1 MNSRTFKT
9 ATCLAALV
17 LISSTA
23 AFGQMGRTW
32 PSEKKIVPDP
42 VTGLPLEFLT
52 STDGGYTQSKIY
64 QTHRQWTADGKWLIF
79 RGNREG
85 GSQAFAVNEESGL
98 IVQVTET
105 GFIGM
110 LCAGNKTMK
119 LYVMA
124 GAGGGDRGRGP
135 APAAGAAEGAAR
147 GPVADGATN
156 APAGR
161 RGGGGG
167 RGGFGGPRQIL
178 EIDLEKLFADV
189 AAGTVKPAAN
199 YTRVC
204 GTIPTGLNADG
215 NMGLDANDD
224 FMYFRVNG
232 PETAQL
238 SEGQT
243 LMKGFGPRG
252 MGAGPSGLRSMNLK
266 TGEVKMICNVGFQ
279 IGHVQSNPWAPG
291 QIVFCWE
298 TGGKAPQRTWY
309 VNADGSGLRPLFP
322 EASFDWI
329 THEAFIS
336 TNEVAI
342 AILGHRSIA
351 SATTNSDWGASGTM
365 EHPTGVGI
373 VNLQTR
379 EMRIAGQ
386 VPAWSQGHSDWHVGG
401 SADGRWA
408 ACDDFAYEVWVFD
421 RHNGEATLLAGPQ
434 KVGAD
439 HIHPTFN
446 ADGTKIEIES
456 ALISKDN
463 RSLNICVVPMP
474 KALLNRTYSLKLA
487 E

>member
-1 MNSRTFKT
+1 MNSKTFKT
-9 ATCLAALV
+9 AIYLATLV
-17 LISSTA
+17 LISSTTV
-23 AFGQMGRTW
+23 FGQMGRTW

-42 VTGLPLEFLT
+42 VTGVPLEFLT

-79 RGNREG
+79 RGNRG
-85 GSQAFAVNEESGL
+85 TGSQAFAVNEESGQ

-105 GFIGM
+105 GFMGM

-124 GAGGGDRGRGP
+124 GGGEGGRGRGA
-135 APAAGAAEGAAR
+135 APGAAAGA
-147 GPVADGATN
+147 PTN
-156 APAGR
+156 PPAGG
-161 RGGGGG
+161 RGMGGG

-189 AAGTVKPAAN
+189 ATGTVQPATN

-204 GTIPTGLNADG
+204 GTIPAILNPDG

-232 PETAQL
+232 PETEQL

-243 LMKGFGPRG
+243 LQNGFGPRG
-252 MGAGPSGLRSMNLK
+252 MGRGPSGLRSMNLK

-279 IGHVQSNPWAPG
+279 IGHVQSNPWVPG

-351 SATTNSDWGASGTM
+351 SATTNSDWGAAGTM

-386 VPAWSQGHSDWHVGG
+386 VPAWDTAGRSDWHVAG

-463 RSLNICVVPMP
+463 RSFNICVVPMP

>member
-1 MNSRTFKT
+1 MKTFRI
-9 ATCLAALV
+9 AICIAALV
-17 LISSTA
+17 LFCASTV
-23 AFGQMGRTW
+23 FGQMGRTW

-79 RGNREG
+79 RGARET
-85 GSQAFAVNEESGL
+85 GSQAFAVNEESGQ
-98 IVQVTET
+98 IVQVTEN
-105 GFIGM
+105 GFTGM

-119 LYVMA
+119 LYVMS
-124 GAGGGDRGRGP
+124 GGGGG
-135 APAAGAAEGAAR
+135 
-147 GPVADGATN
+147 
-156 APAGR
+156 
-161 RGGGGG
+161 GGGGG
-167 RGGFGGPRQIL
+167 RRGGAGATNGVARGAAPGGTNALAGGRGGPPAGPRQIL

-189 AAGTVKPAAN
+189 AAGSVKPAAN

-204 GTIPTGLNADG
+204 GTIPATLRADG

-232 PETAQL
+232 PETAELSPGQQL
-238 SEGQT
+238 VST
-243 LMKGFGPRG
+243 FGPRS

-266 TGEVKMICNVGFQ
+266 TGEVKLICNVGFQ
-279 IGHVQSNPWAPG
+279 IGHVQSNPWVPG
-291 QIVFCWE
+291 EIVFCWE
-298 TGGKAPQRTWY
+298 TGGKAPQRTWF

-336 TNEVAI
+336 KDEVAI

-373 VNLQTR
+373 VNLRTR

-386 VPAWSQGHSDWHVGG
+386 VPEWSKGRSDWHVAG
-401 SADGRWA
+401 SSDGRWA

-421 RHNGEATLLAGPQ
+421 RHNGESTLLAGSQ

-446 ADGTKIEIES
+446 GDNTKIEIES

-463 RSLNICVVPMP
+463 RSLNICVLPMP
-474 KALLNRTYSLKLA
+474 KSLLNRKYSEKLA